1 MITIM
6 RITMKPVLIVLL
18 ILPLLALQGCGALRA
33 PDFEVADAENL
44 EEWQIEGRLRIRG
57 DQGREDTWFTFT
69 QINGSFDMGLLPDAP
84 VGEPGAVLR
93 AEDMHGTD
101 LHLMARD
108 RETSELALSIRD
120 QLPVHHMAYWL
131 RGLPATPDA
140 SMTHDKPGYITAM
153 TDDGWD
159 IEYRNLMRVNNYMLP
174 ERMRMTRNGTRVD
187 IDLVRAET
195 GYLSSP
201 CPRDFLPGAGHPG
214 AVSDDADPGR
224 DRVAELVP
232 ADGSAPM
239 PRWVDREA
247 FCAQLYKVHGKIP
260 DPRVGL
266 YGPDSMMWKLQA
278 PMAPGGLGAGR
289 ALLLQ
294 NAHPWVT
301 RGVDEHSVVRDDP
314 LGRARR
320 TFQHVFSIVYGSMP
334 QVMGSANQVH
344 AIHESIEGD
353 MSYDAGAF
361 KQGTE
366 YRANEINAMIW
377 VHSTLWETLAKM
389 YEQIKGKLTDE
400 EKEQFYQ
407 ESKLFA
413 MVFGI
418 PEDALPRTWNEFVAY
433 NEAMWA
439 SEQLTVT
446 DATQQLRE
454 DLFRP
459 QSVFLI
465 FPMWAQRISTAANL
479 PEEVREKYDINYGA
493 WQKTNYF
500 WIKNSARVTSWVLPG
515 RLENNPF
522 HHEAHARLDGERP
535 GFYQRWLIRTL
546 MGQERLVN

>member
-1 MITIM
+1 MSWTG
-6 RITMKPVLIVLL
+6 LLSAVLL
-18 ILPLLALQGCGALRA
+18 TSLFFLQGCGALRA

-44 EEWQIEGRLRIRG
+44 EEWQIEGRLRLRG
-57 DQGREDTWFTFT
+57 EQGREDTWFTFT
-69 QINGSFDMGLLPDAP
+69 QINGSFDLALLPDAP
-84 VGEPGAVLR
+84 VSEPGAVLR
-93 AEDMHGTD
+93 AEDMHGTA
-101 LHLMARD
+101 LQLMARD
-108 RETSELALSIRD
+108 QEARALGESIRE
-120 QLPVHHMAYWL
+120 QLPVHHLAYWL
-131 RGLPATPDA
+131 RGLPATPGA
-140 SMTHDKPGYITAM
+140 EMTHDAPGHIRAM
-153 TDDGWD
+153 RDAGWD
-159 IEYRNLMRVNNYMLP
+159 IQYRDLMRVNNYMLP
-174 ERMRMTRNGTRVD
+174 ERMRMTRDGLRVD

-201 CPRDFLPGAGHPG
+201 CPRDFLPEGVATRDAEVSGDAGN
-214 AVSDDADPGR
+214 ADR

-232 ADGSAPM
+232 PDGSAPM
-239 PRWVDREA
+239 PRWVDRHA

-266 YGPDSMMWKLQA
+266 YGPDSMMWRLQA

-320 TFQHVFSIVYGSMP
+320 TFQHVFTIVYGSMP

-353 MSYDAGAF
+353 MPYDAGAF

-377 VHSTLWETLAKM
+377 VHATLWETLAKM
-389 YEQIKGKLTDE
+389 YEQIKGTLTDE

-418 PEDALPRTWNEFVAY
+418 PEDALPRTWPEFLAY
-433 NEAMWA
+433 NEAMWR

-446 DATQQLRE
+446 DATQQLRK
-454 DLFRP
+454 DLFRA
-459 QSVFLI
+459 QSVWLI
-465 FPMWAQRISTAANL
+465 GPMWAQRISTAANL
-479 PEEVREKYDINYGA
+479 PEEVREKYEIKYGA
-493 WQKTNYF
+493 WQKTHYF
-500 WIKNSARVTSWVLPG
+500 WIKNSARVASFVLPG

-522 HHEAHARLDGERP
+522 HHEAHARLEGERP
-535 GFYQRWLIRTL
+535 GFYQRWMIRTL